1 MPQIKSEHRGAMVQ
15 FLKGRGITHEQEQIA
30 PDTLKPS
37 QAEYSP
43 AKVERARGF
52 DGTPRS
58 LLVSSDDHVIDGH
71 HQWLAALNDAPAQPI
86 PVIRLH
92 APAHQLLIETARFPS
107 SGVDETSANNS
118 TGGTPAG
125 DAPMDPPA
133 PSDPLDELLRTVPDA
148 PHAARAVAAA
158 PPAAPHSSFVLER
171 DAPQIKEAF
180 RAQFGHDLPVSAY
193 GQTEFHRRLGR
204 DHSANLDVA
213 LSPNSEA
220 GKWLTGYLAQN
231 NIPFIPMYHAGQ
243 MASGPHIHVGL
254 QSRKL
259 DALDSVLDQVPAAAS
274 SPDPAVASSPAP
286 AGDALDNLM
295 ADVPA
300 ADPDSIGV
308 VNSAHATAPTVAA
321 PSPQT
326 FDPYT
331 TEGRAAR
338 DAQAQAESTPS
349 AMREIAVTLPQEYS
363 KLSPR
368 DVGELAVK
376 QYARSEGIPDD
387 FASAWLAKHPEVGLY
402 HLRHDVG
409 DGQPEPFYLSP
420 AFDPAT
426 RTLHVGAQM
435 PQLSQLKREYEASR
449 NLPER
454 GADWLLDDSRTAGEK
469 AGDVASAGAHALD
482 VVTRP
487 LQAASTAVAGQQ
499 RLAGALIASPFSES
513 AREVVKSGLYS
524 PETQI
529 AAALHKLKTGETPAG
544 YEQPVAEGLDLLSQL
559 YRREPLNPLVKEA
572 VALGFDPV
580 NYVPLEGVNELGASG
595 LSRLSRAASQT
606 RAGQLYERAFRA
618 LSEAHDPHVEEVFNS
633 GGRVLELHPD
643 PKDPE
648 NLFVTMQAGDGST
661 VRVNTATGEYEKVG
675 NAPPPA
681 PETPETPAAQVE
693 AIKNGRRAVV
703 HVEPDAINDPAQK
716 VVVPNGMR
724 SFGTP
729 EGGRIIYNP
738 ELVAREEVARRMDD
752 GTLGEL
758 MGNVEPQPKEPA
770 GDALDELLQDVPP
783 SSAAMPAKEPWQMSR
798 DELER
803 AAEGGRIAP
812 FGDGKGHSE
821 GLRPGTEEWKSIKDG
836 RRPFGIEAETTDGS
850 GKFVDNIRNKVERW
864 ARRDGLAVSFSD
876 PGNWAV
882 ARDQETADRAAQEIA
897 ALDRNDPSFH
907 AKQGRLLGY
916 SDADIARYYL
926 NRMDE
931 GLHPSAAGDELDQLL
946 SDVPSAPARGVVSR
960 AASTASDIINL
971 PKSIK
976 NSFAL
981 HGPFRQG
988 VFQAAAHPTFLKDAI
1003 ATQAK
1008 AFASE
1013 PAYQDFVRGLMDRP
1027 DFQDLK
1033 EFLFLPS
1040 VRDVEFAGHAPV
1052 GLREEGFA
1060 SAAAEKIPGVR
1071 RSSRGYMAAMDSL
1084 RVQAWD
1090 SYMADLAGNP
1100 NVNRET
1106 LKALGE
1112 LVNITTGRGVVPVL
1126 DRSAMGKKIVTLLNN
1141 PLWSPRA
1148 MAARFNQLS
1157 PYRILENAI
1166 NPATRPV
1173 ALLQLRDST
1182 RALATVG
1189 TTMALLSQVPGVKVG
1204 LNPYK
1209 PDWGKVVIGNT
1220 RYDLIDGVPATAR
1233 YVAQMS
1239 RAFYDQA
1246 AGKKAPAWQ
1255 EPAELTKDFLRR
1267 RLSPTAAVAAN
1278 AYTGKTLEGQPFTY
1292 SGAARDLALPF
1303 VVDGLYQGWL
1313 DAGGSGVGDVVTGK
1327 PVKTAFKGAA
1337 HGLPSVIGIP
1347 ASTYK
1352 SRVPQR
1358 FQTSVPQRRDI
1369 QSVESR
1375 EP

>member
-1 MPQIKSEHRGAMVQ
+1 MP
-15 FLKGRGITHEQEQIA
+15 
-30 PDTLKPS
+30 
-37 QAEYSP
+37 
-43 AKVERARGF
+43 
-52 DGTPRS
+52 
-58 LLVSSDDHVIDGH
+58 
-71 HQWLAALNDAPAQPI
+71 
-86 PVIRLH
+86 
-92 APAHQLLIETARFPS
+92 
-107 SGVDETSANNS
+107 
-118 TGGTPAG
+118 
-125 DAPMDPPA
+125 
-133 PSDPLDELLRTVPDA
+133 DELDDLLSNVPAA
-148 PHAARAVAAA
+148 PKVARAAA
-158 PPAAPHSSFVLER
+158 PSGSFDLER
-171 DAPQIKEAF
+171 DAPTIKEAF

-286 AGDALDNLM
+286 AGDELDKLM
-295 ADVPA
+295 AGVPA
-300 ADPDSIGV
+300 ADPDLVAV
-308 VNSAHATAPTVAA
+308 VNSAHATTPTVAA
-321 PSPQT
+321 PKPQT

-331 TEGRAAR
+331 SEGRAAR
-338 DAQAQAESTPS
+338 DAQAQAESTPN

-376 QYARSEGIPDD
+376 QYARSEGISGD
-387 FASAWLAKHPEVGLY
+387 FAASWLAQHPEVGLY
-402 HLRHDVG
+402 AVHDAG
-409 DGQPEPFYLSP
+409 GQPAPFYLSP
-420 AFDPAT
+420 AFDSET
-426 RTLHVGAQM
+426 RTLKVGAQM

-454 GADWLLDDSRTAGEK
+454 GADWLLDDSRAAGEK
-469 AGDVASAGAHALD
+469 ALDVASAAGHGLD
-482 VVTRP
+482 IVTRP
-487 LQAASTAVAGQQ
+487 LQAASVGVAGTQ
-499 RLAGALIASPFSES
+499 RAAGSMLAAPFSQS
-513 AREVVKSGLYS
+513 ARDVLKSGLYE
-524 PETQI
+524 PDME
-529 AAALHKLKTGETPAG
+529 AAAMLHKLTTGETPAG
-544 YEQPVAEGLDLLSQL
+544 YDSPIGEGADLLSQK
-559 YRREPLNPLVKEA
+559 YTRKPLPGLVRTALDVGGDPLSYLGGEA
-572 VALGFDPV
+572 VNEAAAPV
-580 NYVPLEGVNELGASG
+580 AARIASYA
-595 LSRLSRAASQT
+595 SRIAEDLPGSRFISRAS
-606 RAGQLYERAFRA
+606 RA
-618 LSEAHDPHVEEVFNS
+618 LTDLHDPRVEELFDS
-633 GGRVLELHPD
+633 GGRVLDLRET
-643 PKDPE
+643 PKDADHF
-648 NLFVTMQAGDGST
+648 FVTIKAGDGSM
-661 VRVNTATGEYEKVG
+661 VRVDTRDGSYTELGDAPHHSNFQSRAT
-675 NAPPPA
+675 
-681 PETPETPAAQVE
+681 
-693 AIKNGRRAVV
+693 
-703 HVEPDAINDPAQK
+703 
-716 VVVPNGMR
+716 
-724 SFGTP
+724 
-729 EGGRIIYNP
+729 
-738 ELVAREEVARRMDD
+738 D
-752 GTLGEL
+752 GTFT
-758 MGNVEPQPKEPA
+758 P
-770 GDALDELLQDVPP
+770 
-783 SSAAMPAKEPWQMSR
+783 
-798 DELER
+798 
-803 AAEGGRIAP
+803 
-812 FGDGKGHSE
+812 
-821 GLRPGTEEWKSIKDG
+821 
-836 RRPFGIEAETTDGS
+836 DGS
-850 GKFVDNIRNKVERW
+850 
-864 ARRDGLAVSFSD
+864 A
-876 PGNWAV
+876 P
-882 ARDQETADRAAQEIA
+882 
-897 ALDRNDPSFH
+897 
-907 AKQGRLLGY
+907 
-916 SDADIARYYL
+916 
-926 NRMDE
+926 
-931 GLHPSAAGDELDQLL
+931 AGDELDQLL
-946 SDVPSAPARGVVSR
+946 SDVPPAPASSILSR
-960 AASTASDIINL
+960 AAQTASDVINL

-976 NSFAL
+976 SSFAL

-1003 ATQAK
+1003 ETQAK

-1013 PAYQDFVRGLMDRP
+1013 SAFQDFARGLMERP
-1027 DFQDLK
+1027 DFADLK

-1040 VRDVEFAGHAPV
+1040 VRDVEYAGHAPAAM
-1052 GLREEGFA
+1052 REERFA
-1060 SAAAEKIPGVR
+1060 SAMADKIPGVR
-1071 RSSRGYMAAMDSL
+1071 RSSRAYMAAMDSL

-1090 SYMADLAGNP
+1090 QYVADLAGNP
-1100 NVNRET
+1100 AVTRDT
-1106 LKALGE
+1106 YKALGE

-1148 MAARFNQLS
+1148 MASRFNMLS
-1157 PYRILENAI
+1157 PYRLIENSV